1 MSAPSP
7 AIARMLASLKAAK
20 AEVAR
25 IEAKIMRR
33 LARDAQAERGGANR
47 RVRNHVGAYLLAERR
62 KRSRA
67 DWAAWLESFMVARQP
82 LSRRQVSRWMRKARD
97 AERVASGGAP
107 LPRRRPW

>member
-1 MSAPSP
+1 MDTPSP
-7 AIARMLASLKAAK
+7 AIVRMLARLKAAQ

-25 IEAKIMRR
+25 IEGKIMRR
-33 LARDAQAERGGANR
+33 LARDAQAERGAGNR
-47 RVRNHVGAYLLAERR
+47 RVRTHVGAYLLAERR

-67 DWAAWLESFMVARQP
+67 EWAAWLESFMLERQP

-97 AERVASGGAP
+97 AERVAVGGAP